1 VAEAAARVAELRSLI
16 RHHSYRYHV
25 LDDPEISD
33 AEYDV
38 LVRELERLEEA
49 HPELV
54 TPDSPT
60 QRVGA
65 PPSDL
70 FAPVTHR
77 ERMFSLDNAES
88 AEDLEAW
95 ERRLQR
101 QLGELP
107 SGFVCEPKIDGLAVS
122 LTYEGGRLTIGATR
136 GDGTAG
142 ENVTANL
149 RTVAA
154 VPLVLL
160 GDDVPEILEVRAEV
174 YMPLAAFEE
183 LNRTQEE
190 AGERL
195 FVNPRNAA
203 AGAVRQKN
211 PAVTA
216 SRRLSIWAYQAG
228 FVSGSAVPASHME
241 TLEWLRSLGFAVSPL
256 ARRCRGPA
264 EVLDYVARLE
274 EDRHELA
281 YQTDGVVVKVDSLAE
296 QGRLGFTAKSPRWAI
311 AYKFP
316 AEEQTTKLLAI
327 EVNVGRTGAVTP
339 YAVLEPVFVGGATIT
354 NATLH
359 NEDEIGRKD
368 LRVGDTVVVRRAGDV
383 IPEVVAPV
391 PSLRSGAE
399 KPWSMPTICPFCG
412 SPVERAEGE
421 AVARCT
427 GGFSCPSRVREHLFH
442 FAGRGAMD
450 IEGLGYKT
458 IDLLLGENLVEDVA
472 DIFTLAPD
480 VLLHREGWGEVSVRN
495 LMAAIDAARD
505 RPLARLITGLGI
517 PLVGSTV
524 ARLLASRFRTM
535 EALLEAGEEELDS
548 IDGIGPEIVRSVREW
563 STDPAN
569 RRLVDKLARA
579 GVRMSDPEPEGG
591 TAALLAGMT
600 LVLTGT
606 LEGFTRDEAQA
617 AVEARG
623 GRVTGSVSS
632 RTTAVVAGEAAGS
645 KLEKARRLGVPV
657 LDEEAFEELLQKG
670 AEAL

>member
-1 VAEAAARVAELRSLI
+1 MAEVADRVAELRSLL
-16 RHHSYRYHV
+16 RYHAHRYYV

-38 LVRELERLEEA
+38 LLRELDDLEQA

-54 TPDSPT
+54 TPHSPT

-70 FAPVTHR
+70 FAAVVHR
-77 ERMFSLDNAES
+77 EPMFSLDNAES
-88 AEDLEAW
+88 AEQLEAW
-95 ERRLQR
+95 EKRLQR
-101 QLGELP
+101 RLGGAPE
-107 SGFVCEPKIDGLAVS
+107 GYTCEPKIDGLAVS
-122 LTYEGGRLTIGATR
+122 LTYEQGRLTIGATR
-136 GDGTAG
+136 GDGATG

-149 RTVAA
+149 RTVEA

-174 YMPLAAFEE
+174 YLPLAAFEE
-183 LNRTQEE
+183 MNRSQAE

-203 AGAVRQKN
+203 AGAIRQKD
-211 PAVTA
+211 PSVTA
-216 SRRLSIWAYQAG
+216 RRGLSIWAYQLG
-228 FVSGSAVPASHME
+228 FLSGGSAPSSHGE
-241 TLEWLRSLGFAVSPL
+241 ILKWLQLLGLPVSPL
-256 ARRCRGPA
+256 SQHCDDLAG
-264 EVLDYVARLE
+264 VFDYVGRLQEARH
-274 EDRHELA
+274 DLA
-281 YQTDGVVVKVDSLAE
+281 YQTDGVVVKVDELAE

-316 AEEQTTKLLAI
+316 AEEQTTRLLAI

-339 YAVLEPVFVGGATIT
+339 FAVLEPVFVGGATIT

-359 NEDEIGRKD
+359 NEAEIGRKD

-383 IPEVVAPV
+383 IPEVVGPV
-391 PSLRSGAE
+391 PSLRRGSE
-399 KPWSMPTICPFCG
+399 KPWVMPKRCPFCA
-412 SPVERAEGE
+412 SPIERPEGE

-442 FAGRGAMD
+442 FSGRGAMD

-458 IDLLLGENLVEDVA
+458 IDLLLREGLVADAA
-472 DIFTLAPD
+472 DIFTLPPEAL
-480 VLLHREGWGEVSVRN
+480 VGREGWGDVSAAN

-524 ARLLASRFRTM
+524 ARLLARRFRSM
-535 EALLEAGEEELDS
+535 NALLDAGEEELGS
-548 IDGIGPEIVRSVREW
+548 IDGIGPEIVRAVREW
-563 STDPAN
+563 SADPAG
-569 RRLVDKLARA
+569 RTLIDKLERA
-579 GVRMSDPEPEGG
+579 GVRLADPEPESGE
-591 TAALLAGMT
+591 ADLLAGMT
-600 LVLTGT
+600 FVLTGT
-606 LEGFTRDEAQA
+606 LEGFSRDEAQA
-617 AVEARG
+617 AVEERG

-632 RTTAVVAGEAAGS
+632 RTTALVAGATAGS
-645 KLEKARRLGVPV
+645 KLEKARELGIPV
-657 LDEEAFEELLQKG
+657 LDEPGFRRLLRIG
-670 AEAL
+670 PEAL